1 MKALRTMLLW
11 LALPMAAAAQDAN
24 YILPI
29 DSIENR
35 LRNGPINVIDYRGAR
50 APGDRT
56 QRVALSYEGGTPMVV
71 QMAQAP
77 YNGAAFNNE
86 PRYELAAFEI
96 QRLFLDPLDYVV
108 PPTIVRAVPLDWMKQ
123 HDDQAR
129 RTFDMAESV
138 VIVLQYWLLQV
149 TPEDF
154 YDRDRAREDT
164 MYARYLGN
172 FNILTYLIRHNDSN
186 EGNFLISTFA
196 GKPRVFSVDNGLA
209 FDSEVS
215 DRGYEWRNMR
225 VDRLP
230 RATVERLRT
239 ITPEA
244 LRERLAVL
252 VQFEVRGDQLVA
264 VDPGENFDGRRG
276 VRRRDGAVQF
286 GLTDREIRG
295 VESRLRDLLNDIDNG
310 KIAVF

>member
-1 MKALRTMLLW
+1 MRMLRSALLW
-11 LALPMAAAAQDAN
+11 LVLPLTAAAQDAN

-56 QRVALSYEGGTPMVV
+56 QRVALAYEGATPMVV

-77 YNGAAFNNE
+77 YNGGEFNNE

-96 QRLFLDPLDYVV
+96 QQLFLDPTDYVV
-108 PPTIVRAVPLDWMKQ
+108 PPTVVRAVPIEWMKQ
-123 HDDQAR
+123 HDEYAG
-129 RTFDMAESV
+129 RTFNMAESV
-138 VIVLQYWLLQV
+138 VLVLQYWLLRV
-149 TPEDF
+149 TPENF

-164 MYARYLGN
+164 LYARHLGD

-186 EGNFLISTFA
+186 EGNFLISTFD
-196 GKPRVFSVDNGLA
+196 GNPRVFSVDNGLA
-209 FDSEVS
+209 FNSEVS

-225 VDRLP
+225 VERLP
-230 RATVERLRT
+230 HATVERLRA
-239 ITPEA
+239 ITPQQ
-244 LRERLAVL
+244 LRDRLAVL
-252 VQFEVRGDQLVA
+252 VQFEVQGDRLVA
-264 VDPGENFDGRRG
+264 VEPGENFDEGRG
-276 VRRRDGAVQF
+276 VRRRDGTVQF

-295 VESRLRDLLNDIDNG
+295 IESRLRDLLEDIDNG
-310 KIAVF
+310 EIEVF